1 MPYVCGGAT
10 AGSVDK
16 LTRPFIWSGKRVSQ
30 KRLQQGAPRA
40 HPAFV
45 WYVAASRERILVE
58 TPYGVHYV
66 SPGLAAV
73 YALGRN
79 AEAVRARG
87 GRLVRV
93 ILRSHSGG
101 DEALPS
107 AHGNPQKTVHDSENS
122 TNPPRA
128 WEFKRHLLRGPRP
141 VRVETI

>member
-1 MPYVCGGAT
+1 M
-10 AGSVDK
+10 
-16 LTRPFIWSGKRVSQ
+16 
-30 KRLQQGAPRA
+30 
-40 HPAFV
+40 
-45 WYVAASRERILVE
+45 AASRERILVE

-93 ILRSHSGG
+93 ILRSHSEG
-101 DEALPS
+101 DEGLPS
-107 AHGNPQKTVHDSENS
+107 AHGNPQKHIHDSEND
-122 TNPPRA
+122 TNPPRS
-128 WEFKRHLLRGPRP
+128 WEHKRRILSMRP